1 MNPRKTDITT
11 EIVEGTEI
19 KGQKKS
25 GGMKLNLFRLTQNF
39 SFKRVIFRLR
49 CASCRMTRF
58 CIWMGLGGVL
68 LANDSKALL
77 INPDKINGGTVY
89 LNEKQEYRVELR
101 NQTRNEIWIQ
111 SVESDCDCLQILE
124 KPRQIKGEDKVVLR
138 LFYLSKNEVAAL
150 VKVRILYWAAGRSEE
165 LILMYSADVMERAS
179 NKVEGDSTRR
189 IVPATEHFQITAE
202 AILNRSDCIVIDVRP
217 SDRFQKV
224 RIPGSLNLPLFAVKT
239 KSILRSRAL
248 VLVGDGDFEGA
259 LLAEAVA
266 MEAAG
271 YREVKVLMGGISAWE
286 QNGGALERLQ
296 AEASSTPKI
305 EQGPGRR
312 ILVKGFKQIGPV
324 GSVRKGCGS
333 CL

>member
-1 MNPRKTDITT
+1 MNPIKTDITT
-11 EIVEGTEI
+11 EIAEN
-19 KGQKKS
+19 KGRNKQTLLDWNPS
-25 GGMKLNLFRLTQNF
+25 GRNRGAVYAPTRTCNFRNW
-39 SFKRVIFRLR
+39 I
-49 CASCRMTRF
+49 F
-58 CIWMGLGGVL
+58 CIWMGLGGLL

-124 KPRQIKGEDKVVLR
+124 KPGQIKGDDKVVLR
-138 LFYLSKNEVAAL
+138 LVYLSKNEVAAL

-165 LILMYSADVMERAS
+165 LVLMYSADVMERPP
-179 NKVEGDSTRR
+179 NKGEGESTRR
-189 IVPATEHFQITAE
+189 IVPATEQFQITAE
-202 AILNRSDCIVIDVRP
+202 AILNRSDCIVVDVRP
-217 SDRFQKV
+217 S
-224 RIPGSLNLPLFAVKT
+224 
-239 KSILRSRAL
+239 
-248 VLVGDGDFEGA
+248 DFEGA

-286 QNGGALERLQ
+286 QNGGALERIQDLPTQ
-296 AEASSTPKI
+296 ASSPPKI
-305 EQGPGRR
+305 EQGPDRR
-312 ILVKGFKQIGPV
+312 ISVKGFKQIGPV

>member
-1 MNPRKTDITT
+1 MNPIKTDITT
-11 EIVEGTEI
+11 EIAEN
-19 KGQKKS
+19 KGRNKQTLLDWNPS
-25 GGMKLNLFRLTQNF
+25 GRNRGAVYAPTRTCNFRNW
-39 SFKRVIFRLR
+39 I
-49 CASCRMTRF
+49 F
-58 CIWMGLGGVL
+58 CIWMGLGGLL

-124 KPRQIKGEDKVVLR
+124 KPGQIKGDDKVVLR
-138 LFYLSKNEVAAL
+138 LVYLSKNEVAAL

-165 LILMYSADVMERAS
+165 LVLMYSADVMERPP
-179 NKVEGDSTRR
+179 NKGEGESTRR
-189 IVPATEHFQITAE
+189 IVPATEQFQITAE
-202 AILNRSDCIVIDVRP
+202 AILNRSDCIVVDVRP
-217 SDRFQKV
+217 SDHFQKV